1 MYSSIVKTGIPFTMF
16 FFEFGL
22 RSDFGPGGLVPAN
35 NNPGNIDVVV
45 SFVSYEERDKRL
57 LKF

>member
-1 MYSSIVKTGIPFTMF
+1 MF
-16 FFEFGL
+16 FFGFGL
-22 RSDFGPGGLVPAN
+22 CSDFGPGGLVPFS
-35 NNPGNIDVVV
+35 NPSNIDVVV